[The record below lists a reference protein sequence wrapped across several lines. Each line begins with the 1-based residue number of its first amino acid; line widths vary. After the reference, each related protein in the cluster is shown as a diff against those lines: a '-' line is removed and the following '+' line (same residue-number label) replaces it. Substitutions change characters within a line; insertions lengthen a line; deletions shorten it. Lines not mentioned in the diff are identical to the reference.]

1 MNFKPSTYQ
10 QDILDFFL
18 NNPQSNMLV
27 NALAGSGKS
36 TTACMLSEHSKT
48 SDLYIAF
55 NASVVEEFKKKI
67 KNPKTKVMT
76 MHSLAYSIMLY
87 NVEQESKDSGEKP
100 KGFALKEL

>member
-1 MNFKPSTYQ
+1 MDFKPSTYQ

-48 SDLYIAF
+48 SDL
-55 NASVVEEFKKKI
+55 
-67 KNPKTKVMT
+67 
-76 MHSLAYSIMLY
+76 
-87 NVEQESKDSGEKP
+87 
-100 KGFALKEL
+100 

>member
-1 MNFKPSTYQ
+1 MGFKPSTYQ

-55 NASVVEEFKKKI
+55 TASVVEELRRKLRI
-67 KNPKTKVMT
+67 PRPK
-76 MHSLAYSIMLY
+76 L
-87 NVEQESKDSGEKP
+87 
-100 KGFALKEL
+100 

>member
-55 NASVVEEFKKKI
+55 NASVVEEFKKK
-67 KNPKTKVMT
+67 
-76 MHSLAYSIMLY
+76 
-87 NVEQESKDSGEKP
+87 
-100 KGFALKEL
+100 LKILKLRL